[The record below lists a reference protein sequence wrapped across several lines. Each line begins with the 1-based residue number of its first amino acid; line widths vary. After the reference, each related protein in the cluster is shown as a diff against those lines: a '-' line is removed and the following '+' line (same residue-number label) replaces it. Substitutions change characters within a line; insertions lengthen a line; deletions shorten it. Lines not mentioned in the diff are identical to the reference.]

1 MRELIVNIHP
11 KSPITEA
18 IKTIKTNLR
27 FSGINSK
34 MKTILIT
41 SSVIGEGKSFVSSN
55 LAVSFANSG
64 EKVLIVDCDLR
75 RGRQAEIF
83 EIATNLGLSD
93 LLIDK
98 NWTKNQKKYL
108 IETRIPNLTVLTAGT
123 VPPNPSL
130 LLESQKMEEI
140 MEELKN
146 RYDRIIF
153 DTPPVMGL
161 PDTLIMSRLADI
173 VLIVAR
179 AKKTTVELLE
189 STQKD
194 LKNVNA
200 NIVGIILNR
209 VERQNK
215 KYYSHYYN
223 EES

>member
-1 MRELIVNIHP
+1 MRELIVNSHP

-83 EIATNLGLSD
+83 EIETNLGLSD

-108 IETRIPNLTVLTAGT
+108 IETKISNLTILTAGT